1 MRIDLFTRLVC
12 HRPGIETSSGLALA
26 ISWGDSGPKKLLT
39 VMLALVSLAFLTLPA
54 VQSQAKDSPAVSVIV
69 RHAEGA
75 GHEARET
82 IRDLGGVIVRGL
94 GIISSVEAKLPA
106 NKVSLLDHEPSV
118 ASVTPNTAV
127 RLLDYRE
134 DEDRYDNDRY
144 DDRYDRDHDRNED
157 DRYDH
162 DRYDNY
168 DPTTDISSMY
178 SISQEI
184 TGASDFWKDGFTG
197 DGVGVALIDSGVAP
211 VPGLLTRGKVVN
223 GADLSFESQSPYLRH
238 LDTFG
243 HGTHMAGIIA
253 GQDPQMPSWNRSRG
267 STPFLGMAP
276 GAHIINVKVA
286 DANGATD
293 VSQVIAAIDWVVQ
306 HRNDRGM
313 NIRVLNLSFGTD
325 GVQDYRL
332 DPLSYAAEVAWRKG
346 IVVVTAAGNGG
357 YGSAKLNNP
366 AYDPYVLAVGAA
378 DGNGTYAFEDDTI
391 PSFSSCGDT
400 IRHPD
405 LVAPGKS
412 VVSLRSFFSS
422 VDLLNPA
429 GRVGTRFF
437 RGSGTSQAAAVVS
450 GAAALLIEQ
459 RPDLT
464 PDQVKALLAS
474 TANKLPDA
482 SSACQGAGMI
492 DLGRVRTALTPQT
505 VQNHATSTG
514 LGSLNAARGSAH
526 LSDDGVVLEGE
537 IDIFG
542 NPWDAKSWSAESW
555 SGTSW
560 MGGMW
565 NGKSW
570 SGSSWSSKSWSG
582 SSWSA
587 TEWLQDSWSGKSWS
601 DASWSGKSW
610 SGKSWSDGSW
620 SGKSW
625 SGKSWSGKSWSSE
638 EWGD

>member
-1 MRIDLFTRLVC
+1 MRIDPFTRLVS
-12 HRPGIETSSGLALA
+12 HLPGQTTTGGHALA
-26 ISWGDSGPKKLLT
+26 ISWGDSGPKRLLIA
-39 VMLALVSLAFLTLPA
+39 MFALVSMAFLALPP
-54 VQSQAKDSPAVSVIV
+54 VESQALVSPDISVIV
-69 RHAEGA
+69 RHADGA
-75 GHEARET
+75 GQEVRQAVRGL
-82 IRDLGGVIVRGL
+82 DGAIVRRL
-94 GIISSVEAKLPA
+94 GIISSFEAELPA
-106 NKVSLLDHEPSV
+106 NKVGLLEQVPYV
-118 ASVTPNTAV
+118 ASVTLNKSV
-127 RLLDYRE
+127 RLLDH
-134 DEDRYDNDRY
+134 NG
-144 DDRYDRDHDRNED
+144 DDDGAHGGGWGG
-157 DRYDH
+157 H
-162 DRYDNY
+162 Y
-168 DPTTDISSMY
+168 DPKTDVSSMY
-178 SISQEI
+178 SIAQEI
-184 TGASDFWKDGFTG
+184 TGASDFWEDGFVG

-211 VPGLLTRGKVVN
+211 VHGLRARGKVVN

-357 YGSAKLNNP
+357 YGSTKLNNP
-366 AYDPYVLAVGAA
+366 AYDPYVLAVGGA
-378 DGNGTYAFEDDTI
+378 DGNGTYAFADDTI
-391 PSFSSCGDT
+391 PSFSSCGDAL
-400 IRHPD
+400 RHPD

-422 VDLLNPA
+422 ADLLNPA

-492 DLGRVRTALTPQT
+492 DLRRVRTAPTPQA
-505 VQNHATSTG
+505 VQNHDTSTG

-542 NPWDAKSWSAESW
+542 NPWDAKSWSEESW

-601 DASWSGKSW
+601 DASWAGKSW
-610 SGKSWSDGSW
+610 SGKSWSDD
-620 SGKSW
+620 SW

>member
-1 MRIDLFTRLVC
+1 M
-12 HRPGIETSSGLALA
+12 H
-26 ISWGDSGPKKLLT
+26 
-39 VMLALVSLAFLTLPA
+39 
-54 VQSQAKDSPAVSVIV
+54 
-69 RHAEGA
+69 
-75 GHEARET
+75 
-82 IRDLGGVIVRGL
+82 
-94 GIISSVEAKLPA
+94 
-106 NKVSLLDHEPSV
+106 
-118 ASVTPNTAV
+118 
-127 RLLDYRE
+127 
-134 DEDRYDNDRY
+134 
-144 DDRYDRDHDRNED
+144 
-157 DRYDH
+157 
-162 DRYDNY
+162 
-168 DPTTDISSMY
+168 
-178 SISQEI
+178 SITQEI

-197 DGVGVALIDSGVAP
+197 EGVGVALIDSGVAP

-253 GQDPQMPSWNRSRG
+253 GQDFEMPSWYRG
-267 STPFLGMAP
+267 RRSTPFLGMAP
-276 GAHIINVKVA
+276 DAHIINVKVA

-357 YGSAKLNNP
+357 YGSTKLNNP

-378 DGNGTYAFEDDTI
+378 DGNGTHAFADDTI
-391 PSFSSCGDT
+391 PSFSSCGDAL
-400 IRHPD
+400 RHPD

-412 VVSLRSFFSS
+412 VVSLRSFYSS
-422 VDLLNPA
+422 ADLLNPT

-459 RPDLT
+459 RPNLT

-474 TANKLPDA
+474 TANKLPGP
-482 SSACQGAGMI
+482 SSACQGAGML
-492 DLGRVRTALTPQT
+492 DLERARIAATPQF
-505 VQNHATSTG
+505 VQNHPTSTG
-514 LGSLNAARGSAH
+514 LGSLEAARGSAN
-526 LSDDGVVLEGE
+526 LSDGGKVLEGE

-542 NPWDAKSWSAESW
+542 NPWDAKSWSAKSW

-560 MGGMW
+560 LGGLW

-570 SGSSWSSKSWSG
+570 SGSSWSGKSWSG

-587 TEWLQDSWSGKSWS
+587 IEWLQGSWSGKSWS
-601 DASWSGKSW
+601 DDSWDGKSW
-610 SGKSWSDGSW
+610 SGKSWSDDSWSGKSW

-625 SGKSWSGKSWSSE
+625 SGKSWSGKSWSSD